1 MLNKSNTIKNFIN
14 HPNSTKTYFN
24 SINTPTSSIHFL
36 TTSKHNMVFNKR
48 YFLIPTNT
56 LKPLATSTT
65 SRLFKATDVLLNKE
79 NGANTNNK
87 NSDDLQKLTQ
97 NNNNNNNNNGKLE
110 DYNLISMN
118 AQQQNQHGNKS
129 FLSKWYFLASI
140 SVFALLLMYSILKED
155 DDEDDDENS
164 DQVPLLLMDE
174 NGNLIKTRRQK
185 VKIFAND
192 WMFFF
197 YSTLPFNA
205 ASRVWGVLNSLTLPV
220 PLRPIGYKLYAH
232 CFGVNFDEMTDPVL
246 EHYKNLSE
254 FFYRTIKPE
263 CRPISPSDELIM
275 PSDGKVL
282 QVGEIDPLTGE
293 IEQVKGIT
301 YNVKEFLGT
310 HSHPLMNKSIVEY
323 TPDASKPNPIEEE
336 PILQDEE
343 LDLEKGLQ
351 IPNTIV
357 KDNNSHYSDDKHLKV
372 LKDLMHSEDNIANK
386 TNNKDKKFMFVVI
399 YLAPGDYH
407 HYHSPTDWVVK
418 IRRHFPGQL
427 YSVSPYFQKNFK
439 NLFILNERV
448 SLLGNWK
455 HGFFSMTP
463 VGATNVGSIKLN
475 FDKDLITNYS
485 MTGRKNKSVVDCYE
499 ATYWNKSNA
508 TANGNGESSE
518 GIPIVKG
525 EEMGGFMLGSTVVL
539 CFEAP
544 KNFQFDCKIG
554 DKVKMG
560 QRLGHFVNSENV
572 AVGASQPPKSNNVE
586 SGNKKKQN

>member
-1 MLNKSNTIKNFIN
+1 MINKTSIKHFIN
-14 HPNSTKTYFN
+14 PKTTKTCIY
-24 SINTPTSSIHFL
+24 NTNIPAFSPYSQLPKTMAI
-36 TTSKHNMVFNKR
+36 NKR
-48 YFLIPTNT
+48 YFLMTTKT
-56 LKPLATSTT
+56 LKPLATTTT
-65 SRLFKATDVLLNKE
+65 SKLFKATDVLLNKE
-79 NGANTNNK
+79 GGSGNVNNQ
-87 NSDDLQKLTQ
+87 NDDLKKIGQKV
-97 NNNNNNNNNGKLE
+97 NANNGKA
-110 DYNLISMN
+110 DDFNLINMN
-118 AQQQNQHGNKS
+118 GKHANKS

-140 SVFALLLMYSILKED
+140 SVFALLLMYSILRD
-155 DDEDDDENS
+155 DGEEENNLDS

-185 VKIFAND
+185 IKIVAND

-197 YSTLPFNA
+197 YSTLPLNA
-205 ASRVWGVLNSLTLPV
+205 VSRVWGQLNSLTLPV
-220 PLRPIGYKLYAH
+220 ALRPVGYRFYSY
-232 CFGVNFDEMTDPVL
+232 CFGVDLDEMQDPIL
-246 EHYKNLSE
+246 ENYKNLSA

-263 CRPISPSDELIM
+263 CRPFAPNAELIM

-282 QVGEIDPLTGE
+282 QLGEIDPLTGE

-323 TPDASKPNPIEEE
+323 TPDANKSPVE
-336 PILQDEE
+336 QDVALNAEE

-351 IPNTIV
+351 VPNSIV
-357 KDNNSHYSDDKHLKV
+357 KDGTSHYTDDKHLQV
-372 LKDLMHSEDNIANK
+372 LKDLMHSEDNISKRAF
-386 TNNKDKKFMFVVI
+386 NKDKKFMFVVI

-407 HYHSPTDWVVK
+407 HYHSPTDWLIK

-475 FDKDLITNYS
+475 FDKDLITNYN
-485 MTGRKNKSVVDCYE
+485 MTGKKNKSVVDCYE
-499 ATYWNKSNA
+499 ATYWNKSDSSN
-508 TANGNGESSE
+508 NGKSTE

-544 KNFQFDCKIG
+544 KNFQFDCKLG
-554 DKVKMG
+554 DKVKLG
-560 QRLGHFVNSENV
+560 ERLGHFVDEDELALSV
-572 AVGASQPPKSNNVE
+572 SQPKVLVDN
-586 SGNKKKQN
+586 GNKKKQN

>member
-1 MLNKSNTIKNFIN
+1 MAI
-14 HPNSTKTYFN
+14 
-24 SINTPTSSIHFL
+24 
-36 TTSKHNMVFNKR
+36 NKR
-48 YFLIPTNT
+48 YLLMTTKT
-56 LKPLATSTT
+56 LKPLASTTT
-65 SRLFKATDVLLNKE
+65 SRLFKATDVLLKNE
-79 NGANTNNK
+79 GGINNK
-87 NSDDLQKLTQ
+87 NSEELKNLANKLKASNPNNDDFNLVNMQK
-97 NNNNNNNNNGKLE
+97 
-110 DYNLISMN
+110 
-118 AQQQNQHGNKS
+118 ARHVNKS

-140 SVFALLLMYSILKED
+140 SVFAALLMYSVLK
-155 DDEDDDENS
+155 DDEEDSESSDS

-185 VKIFAND
+185 VTIFAND

-197 YSTLPFNA
+197 YSTLPLNA
-205 ASRVWGVLNSLTLPV
+205 VSRVWGQLNSLTLPV
-220 PLRPIGYKLYAH
+220 TLRPLGYKFYSY
-232 CFGVNFDEMTDPVL
+232 CFGVDMNEMDDPVL
-246 EHYKNLSE
+246 ENYKNLSE

-263 CRPISPSDELIM
+263 CRPISPVDELIM

-282 QVGEIDPLTGE
+282 QLGEIDPLTGE

-310 HSHPLMNKSIVEY
+310 HSHPLMNKSVVEY
-323 TPDASKPNPIEEE
+323 TSESNNSTLNEETALE
-336 PILQDEE
+336 AEE

-351 IPNTIV
+351 VPHAIV
-357 KDNNSHYSDDKHLKV
+357 KGETSHYSDQKHLKV
-372 LKDLMHSEDNIANK
+372 LKDLMHSEENVSKQANN
-386 TNNKDKKFMFVVI
+386 TDKKFMFVVI

-407 HYHSPTDWVVK
+407 HYHSPADWLIK

-475 FDKDLITNYS
+475 FDKDLITNYN
-485 MTGRKNKSVVDCYE
+485 MTGKNNKSVVDCYE
-499 ATYWNKSNA
+499 ATYWNKSP
-508 TANGNGESSE
+508 TANNNEAAE

-544 KNFQFDCKIG
+544 KNFQFDCKLG

-560 QRLGHFVNSENV
+560 QRLGHFTSEHEV
-572 AVGASQPPKSNNVE
+572 SHTETTVE
-586 SGNKKKQN
+586 SGNKKKQS